1 MLLGHRAMASE
12 VTLRQSGGSV
22 SATIP
27 KELARRFHL
36 EPADRIQAIETE
48 DGILLTPFNPTVQQ
62 ALALASEAA
71 KQFQPALRKLAQ

>member
-1 MLLGHRAMASE
+1 MSPE

-36 EPADRIQAIETE
+36 EPGDRIQAIETE
-48 DGILLTPFNPTVQQ
+48 DGILLTPFDPTVQQ

-71 KQFQPALRKLAQ
+71 KQFQPALRELAQ

>member
-1 MLLGHRAMASE
+1 MAPE

-36 EPADRIQAIETE
+36 EPGDRIQAIETE
-48 DGILLTPFNPTVQQ
+48 DGILLTPFDPTVQQ
-62 ALALASEAA
+62 ALALASVAA
-71 KQFQPALRKLAQ
+71 KQFQPALRELAQ

>member
-1 MLLGHRAMASE
+1 MLIAHRAIDSE

-36 EPADRIQAIETE
+36 EPGDRIQAIKTE
-48 DGILLTPFNPTVQQ
+48 DGILLRPFDPTLQQ